1 MTRRFSL
8 AMAAAVLTA
17 SALSAPTPARAD
29 ATGAAMAKAA
39 NRFLGTLDDA
49 RRAKASF
56 AFDDPERLNWH
67 WIPRPRQG
75 LSIKEMAPDQRAVAF
90 GLIQTGLSTE
100 GMTKVSTIM
109 SYEHILWLQENQSPR
124 RDPELYFLSV
134 FGTPGEKGEWGWR
147 LEGHHLSLNFTL
159 KDGQVVSATPFQLGT
174 NPASVRSGPLEGQR
188 NLIDIETPIKELIA
202 SFDDDQRKAAVVSD
216 VVPKV
221 TSAPNPPQPGPME
234 AKGLS
239 TEKMNPKQRELL
251 NQFFAAY
258 RTNFA
263 PGVRADLKK
272 ELERSKGEFHIA
284 WYGPLDPSKP
294 HAFRVEG
301 PSILIDFNN
310 EQDQANHIHT
320 FYRNRP
326 GDFDLPAA
334 E

>member
-1 MTRRFSL
+1 MTRRLSIL
-8 AMAAAVLTA
+8 MAAAALATLTVA
-17 SALSAPTPARAD
+17 TPTRARAD
-29 ATGAAMAKAA
+29 ATGEAMAKAA

-49 RRAKASF
+49 RREKASF

-67 WIPRPRQG
+67 WIPRPRKG

-90 GLIQTGLSTE
+90 GLVQTGLSTE
-100 GMTKVSTIM
+100 GMTKVTTIM
-109 SYEHILWLQENQSPR
+109 SYEHILWLQENHSPR

-134 FGTPGEKGEWGWR
+134 FGTPGDQGEWGWR
-147 LEGHHLSLNFTL
+147 FEGHHLSLNFTL
-159 KDGQVVSATPFQLGT
+159 KNGRVVSATPFQLGT
-174 NPASVRSGPLEGQR
+174 NPAGVQSGPLEGQR
-188 NLIDIETPIKELIA
+188 NLIDLETPIKELIA
-202 SFDDDQRKAAVVSD
+202 SFDDAQRKAAVVSD

-221 TSAPNPPQPGPME
+221 TSNPNPPQPGPMKAE
-234 AKGLS
+234 GLS
-239 TEKMNPKQRELL
+239 TKKMKPKQRKLL
-251 NQFFAAY
+251 NQFLAAY

-263 PGVRADLKK
+263 PGVREDLKK

-284 WYGPLDPSKP
+284 WYGPLDQTKP

-326 GDFDLPAA
+326 GDFDLPAP

>member
-1 MTRRFSL
+1 MTRRFIL
-8 AMAAAVLTA
+8 TMAAAVLA
-17 SALSAPTPARAD
+17 ISALATPTPARAD
-29 ATGAAMAKAA
+29 ATGEAMAKAA
-39 NRFLGTLDDA
+39 TRFLGTLDEA
-49 RRAKASF
+49 RREKASF

-75 LSIKEMAPDQRAVAF
+75 LSLKEMAPDQRSVAF
-90 GLIQTGLSTE
+90 GLVQTGLSTE
-100 GMTKVSTIM
+100 GMIKVTTIL
-109 SYEHILWLQENQSPR
+109 SYEHILWLQENHSPR
-124 RDPELYFLSV
+124 RDPELYFISV
-134 FGTPGEKGEWGWR
+134 FGTPGDKGEWGWR
-147 LEGHHLSLNFTL
+147 FEGHHLSLNFTL

-174 NPASVRSGPLEGQR
+174 NPASVQSGPLEGQR
-188 NLIDIETPIKELIA
+188 NLIDIETPIGELIA
-202 SFDDDQRKAAVVSD
+202 SFDDEQRKAAVVSE

-221 TSAPNPPQPGPME
+221 TSTPNPPQPGPME

-239 TEKMNPKQRELL
+239 TEDMTPKQRKLL
-251 NQFFAAY
+251 RQFFAAY
-258 RTNFA
+258 RVNFA
-263 PGVRADLKK
+263 PGVRQDLKK
-272 ELERSKGEFHIA
+272 ELARSEGEFHIA
-284 WYGPLDPSKP
+284 WYGPLDQSKP

>member
-17 SALSAPTPARAD
+17 SALSAPTPTRAD
-29 ATGAAMAKAA
+29 ATGEAMAKAA

-49 RRAKASF
+49 RREKASF
-56 AFDDPERLNWH
+56 SFDDPERLNWH

-100 GMTKVSTIM
+100 GMIKVSTLM
-109 SYEHILWLQENQSPR
+109 SYEHILHLQENRAPH
-124 RDPELYFLSV
+124 RDPELYYLSV
-134 FGTPGEKGEWGWR
+134 FGTPGDKGEWGWR

-159 KDGQVVSATPFQLGT
+159 KDGQVVSATPFQLGA

-188 NLIDIETPIKELIA
+188 NLIDIETPIKELLA
-202 SFDDDQRKAAVVSD
+202 SFDEDQRKAAVVSD

-221 TSAPNPPQPGPME
+221 TSKPNPPQPGPME

-239 TEKMNPKQRELL
+239 TEKMKPKQRELL

-263 PGVRADLKK
+263 PGVREDLKK

-284 WYGPLDPSKP
+284 WHGPLDQSKP